1 MMKQQSVLMIASAAT
16 FVAVVAVVVL
26 TTRPRATKRTH
37 RRAMKSVV
45 PVDENEFDFVEE
57 VPDEEGEE
65 VPDEEGLE
73 VAKATESHVVRT
85 IENRGGGD
93 CLFHCFCQAVA
104 TTTGRQVTVSELRR
118 AVADS
123 MTETVLSDLKA
134 VYDGAVETRDS
145 SLLRDFGFMEGVTTL
160 QGLRDVVQTSA
171 YWGDELALPALELAT
186 GLRAVVVLGDGA
198 IPRIAAR
205 FDAPVSDR
213 IIFVR
218 LRRFHYELIE
228 VDGRV
233 VFGAESFKPPRG

>member
-1 MMKQQSVLMIASAAT
+1 
-16 FVAVVAVVVL
+16 
-26 TTRPRATKRTH
+26 
-37 RRAMKSVV
+37 
-45 PVDENEFDFVEE
+45 
-57 VPDEEGEE
+57 
-65 VPDEEGLE
+65 
-73 VAKATESHVVRT
+73 
-85 IENRGGGD
+85 
-93 CLFHCFCQAVA
+93 
-104 TTTGRQVTVSELRR
+104 
-118 AVADS
+118 
-123 MTETVLSDLKA
+123 VLSDLKA